1 MKYGDVLKCS
11 TMRPA
16 VIISCVLVN
25 VLQTGQLAL
34 IKTEETVLVAVG
46 HQASLSCQLT
56 EDKDVLQV
64 TWQKVYP
71 DREMNLA
78 TFTKKFG
85 SRVRP
90 DLDGKMDFQ
99 HEALQSC
106 SMVIRKVTEQDEGC
120 YRCLFN
126 TYPSGALIGRT
137 CLTLYGE

>member
-1 MKYGDVLKCS
+1 MKYGGVLKCS
-11 TMRPA
+11 DMRPA

-34 IKTEETVLVAVG
+34 IKTEETVLAAVG

-56 EDKDVLQV
+56 EPKDVLQV
-64 TWQKVYP
+64 TWQKVLHGG
-71 DREMNLA
+71 EMNLA

-99 HEALQSC
+99 QEALQSC
-106 SMVIRKVTEQDEGC
+106 SVVIRKVTEQDEGC

-126 TYPSGALIGRT
+126 TYPSGALIGKT